1 MVERI
6 VNVLLIASL
15 LLFLSCNKKQDKI
28 SKGIRSNLGSVTISP
43 ENARTNTD
51 ISVNI
56 SLDMK
61 DVTLNDLE
69 YNWYINDNMV
79 SNDRL
84 LSPDLFKKGDK
95 IKLKISFGD
104 KISYSNEIS
113 IKNSIP
119 VINFAKIIKE
129 NNELYINGKFDD
141 NDNDKVDIN
150 VNWYKDNKLVKNDKF
165 IALNEIG
172 NAKRLYAKIIPFDG
186 YDSGVVYTTAEY
198 SVVNASPMITST
210 PSMHLDGNTFTYN
223 VIAEDP
229 ENDPITFS
237 LVDPP
242 EGANID
248 PSTGVLTYIAPDD
261 FKGDITLKIN
271 VNDNHGNST
280 TQQFSYTIK

>member
-6 VNVLLIASL
+6 VNVFLIASL

-28 SKGIRSNLGSVTISP
+28 SKGIRSELGSATISP
-43 ENARTNTD
+43 ENAKTNTD

-61 DVTLNDLE
+61 DVTLKDLE
-69 YNWYINDNMV
+69 YSWYINDNV
-79 SNDRL
+79 ASNDRL
-84 LSPDLFKKGDK
+84 LSKALFKKGDK
-95 IKLKISFGD
+95 IQLKISLGD
-104 KISYSNEIS
+104 KMSYSNEIS
-113 IKNSIP
+113 IRNSAP
-119 VINFAKIIKE
+119 VTNFAKIVKE
-129 NNELYINGKFDD
+129 NSELYINGKFDD

-150 VNWYKDNKLVKNDKF
+150 VNWYKDNKLVKNGKS

-172 NAKRLYAKIIPFDG
+172 NAKSLYAMIIPFDG
-186 YDSGVVYTTAEY
+186 YDSGEAYKTAEY
-198 SVVNASPMITST
+198 SIVNASPMITST
-210 PSMHLDGNTFTYN
+210 PGMHLDGNAFTYN

-248 PSTGVLTYIAPDD
+248 PSTGILTYIVPDN
-261 FKGDITLKIN
+261 FKGDIIFKIK
-271 VNDNHGNST
+271 VDDNYGNST
-280 TQQFSYTIK
+280 MQQFSYTIK